1 MLGAFDISPL
11 GENKRNALHLQA
23 QILQIDEENGRI
35 AAKSE
40 QSEGFLAKLPPSPD
54 RTGEIGISLVSRFR
68 AFFRF

>member
-1 MLGAFDISPL
+1 M
-11 GENKRNALHLQA
+11 QA